1 MVDAWAVRT
10 RGSFSI
16 IAGHRGWL
24 MHLQIGLGARQ
35 EQRLALLP
43 QMLQSIEILQ
53 LSTQDLLTRVE
64 KELSENETLELADPD
79 PEAKVEAPTVEV
91 GETEAAGEE
100 EHWYEDEAPKPR
112 GTVEEFDPLT
122 QVPAAQSLSLQDHL
136 LEQASLLELD
146 DSTQTL
152 LGFLIGSLDEN
163 GHLLL
168 SIEDL
173 IEMFGDEDLI
183 RDVLD
188 LLRSQEPC
196 GVGWP
201 GPLES
206 MLAQIDPKDPDADL
220 LEALVSKHLEDL
232 AKNRM
237 PKVAKALGLSLPEL
251 AEVLQKM
258 KDVDPCPGR
267 RFAPDEAELMRPDVV
282 VKREDADWQIY
293 VDATRVPPLQIRS
306 DYQAMAKDR
315 DSSKELKVYLRAKL
329 GSARDLMASI
339 EQRRETLGR
348 VARAIFDRQREFLE
362 RGRAGLRPL
371 KMQEVADAVGV
382 HLSTVSRAI
391 SHKYV
396 QTDWGIFDLR
406 LLFDGGVELS
416 GKSRGSIKESVRQL
430 IEGEDKSDP
439 LSDEAVVEKLAEID
453 LKVARRTVAKYR
465 KELGLPSSW
474 RRRQY

>member
-1 MVDAWAVRT
+1 
-10 RGSFSI
+10 
-16 IAGHRGWL
+16 
-24 MHLQIGLGARQ
+24 MHLQVGLGARQ

-43 QMLQSIEILQ
+43 QMLQAIEILQ
-53 LSTQDLLTRVE
+53 LSTQDLLARVE
-64 KELSENETLELADPD
+64 KELSENETLELAE
-79 PEAKVEAPTVEV
+79 PEPALDASPVDVEGSGSVT
-91 GETEAAGEE
+91 EE

-112 GTVEEFDPLT
+112 GKDDEFDPLT

-136 LEQASLLELD
+136 LEQAAMLDLD
-146 DSTQTL
+146 DKSRSL

-168 SIEDL
+168 GLEDL
-173 IEMFGDEDLI
+173 IELFGDEDLI
-183 RDVLD
+183 RDILD
-188 LLRSQEPC
+188 LLRSLEPR

-206 MLAQIDPKDPDADL
+206 MLAQIDPKDPDADKI
-220 LEALVSKHLEDL
+220 EALVSKHLEDL

-237 PKVAKALGLSLPEL
+237 PKVARALGISLDEL
-251 AEVLQKM
+251 AEILPKM
-258 KDVDPCPGR
+258 RDVDPCPGR

-282 VKREDADWQIY
+282 VRREDGDWQVY
-293 VDATRVPPLQIRS
+293 VDSTRVPPLRIRS
-306 DYQAMAKDR
+306 DYEAMAKDR

-339 EQRRETLGR
+339 EQRKETLGR
-348 VARAIFDRQREFLE
+348 VARAIFDRQQGFLE
-362 RGRAGLRPL
+362 KGRAGLRPL
-371 KMQEVADAVGV
+371 KMQEVADAVGI

-396 QTDWGIFDLR
+396 QTDWGIFPLR

-416 GKSRGSIKESVRQL
+416 GQSRGSVKETVRQV
-430 IEGEDKSDP
+430 IESEDKSDP
-439 LSDEAVVEKLAEID
+439 LSDEAVVEKLAEMD